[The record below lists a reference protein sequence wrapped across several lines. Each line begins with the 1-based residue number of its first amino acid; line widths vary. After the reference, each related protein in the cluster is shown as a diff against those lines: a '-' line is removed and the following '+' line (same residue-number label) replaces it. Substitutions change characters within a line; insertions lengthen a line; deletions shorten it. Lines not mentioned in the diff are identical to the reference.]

1 MKTNTFNAFG
11 VIALISG
18 SIFLQACTVGL
29 DPKVGYEPDVID
41 ESAEE
46 QAEEPAGEPST
57 EVTPED
63 CNDGIDNDGDSLID
77 CADNDCFTSTDCLED
92 ADGDGFYSTTD
103 CDDSDASVY
112 PGATEVANDGIDQD
126 CNGQDYT
133 STGANTSGGTTT
145 GGGSQTGG
153 TICND
158 TCTDGLFNFLYGANN
173 GVCNDGGPN
182 DFTALLAGAAG
193 CALGSDCTDCGP
205 ATDMDGDGYAAD
217 PLGLAYFSDCDDN
230 NPSINKGAPDTSVDG
245 VDQNCDGVD
254 GPTDDGSSSD
264 GSSSGGSTS
273 GGSTSGG
280 STSGGST
287 SGGSTTGGSSG
298 NGTAWTSPVGLCED
312 TCTNWLGASYA
323 PDGTCDDQGSP
334 NYNANISDCDA
345 GTDCTDCGGELGGGS
360 STGYIG
366 YSSCTNTCDNPIYI
380 GDGDCD
386 DGGPNSE
393 FDFCTMGG
401 DCDDCGVRYEGDEDC
416 TNGVDDDMDGA
427 TDCDDVDCFML
438 YSCPQGHILI
448 LVYQK

>member
-1 MKTNTFNAFG
+1 MKKHTYKTIG
-11 VIALISG
+11 ILTLLSG
-18 SIFLQACTVGL
+18 SIFIQSCTVGL
-29 DPKVGYEPDVID
+29 DPKVGYEPEVTD
-41 ESAEE
+41 EPSAE
-46 QAEEPAGEPST
+46 ASGEPTT
-57 EVTPED
+57 EPSAEPTPED
-63 CNDGIDNDGDSLID
+63 CNDNIDNDGDSLID

-103 CDDSDASVY
+103 CDDGNASVY

-133 STGANTSGGTTT
+133 TTGSNTSGGTTT

-158 TCTDGLFNFLYGANN
+158 TCTDGFGNFLYGANN

-182 DFTALLAGAAG
+182 DFTALLLGTAG
-193 CALGSDCTDCGP
+193 CSLGSDCTDCGP

-254 GPTDDGSSSD
+254 GPANNGGSTSG
-264 GSSSGGSTS
+264 GSTSGGSTS

-287 SGGSTTGGSSG
+287 SGGSTTGGTTTGGTTGGSSSG
-298 NGTAWTSPVGLCED
+298 GAAWESPVGLCED
-312 TCTNWLGASYA
+312 TCSGILGDYFN
-323 PDGTCDDQGSP
+323 DGTCNDDNSP
-334 NYNANISDCDA
+334 NHDSLLITCDP
-345 GTDCTDCGGELGGGS
+345 GTDCTDCGGTLGGGS
-360 STGYIG
+360 ATGYIG
-366 YSSCTNTCDNPIYI
+366 AEYCTTTCPWSS
-380 GDGDCD
+380 DGECD

-393 FDFCTMGG
+393 TSLCDFGSDCTDCGARYDG
-401 DCDDCGVRYEGDEDC
+401 DENCDDGIDNDL
-416 TNGVDDDMDGA
+416 DGA
-427 TDCDDVDCFML
+427 TDCDDVDCSML
-438 YSCPQGHILI
+438 TGCP
-448 LVYQK
+448 

>member
-1 MKTNTFNAFG
+1 MKLHTLNALG

-18 SIFLQACTVGL
+18 SIILQACTVGL

-41 ESAEE
+41 EPAEE
-46 QAEEPAGEPST
+46 PSEEPAGEPSS
-57 EVTPED
+57 EATPED
-63 CNDGIDNDGDSLID
+63 CDDGVDNDGDSLID

-133 STGANTSGGTTT
+133 STGSNTSGGTTT

-158 TCTDGLFNFLYGANN
+158 TCTDGFGNFLYGANN

-254 GPTDDGSSSD
+254 GPTDSGSTSG
-264 GSSSGGSTS
+264 GSTTGGSTTGGSTS
-273 GGSTSGG
+273 GGSTTGGSTTGG
-280 STSGGST
+280 STSGGT
-287 SGGSTTGGSSG
+287 TTGGSSG
-298 NGTAWTSPVGLCED
+298 NGTAWTSPVGACNDDCNTTWGAGGNGDCED
-312 TCTNWLGASYA
+312 PL
-323 PDGTCDDQGSP
+323 SP
-334 NYNANISDCDA
+334 NYDAWIAECPAGSDCS
-345 GTDCTDCGGELGGGS
+345 DCGGELGGGS
-360 STGYIG
+360 ATGYIG
-366 YSSCTNTCDNPIYI
+366 YSSCTETCDYS
-380 GDGDCD
+380 GDGYCD

-393 FDFCTMGG
+393 YDFCTMGG
-401 DCDDCGVRYEGDEDC
+401 DCQDCGVRYEGDEDC

-427 TDCDDVDCFML
+427 IDCDDVDCFML
-438 YSCPQGHILI
+438 YSCP
-448 LVYQK
+448 